1 MFTRIVSNALLA
13 SASLVGASLALPALA
28 AANTAPTISGSPAA
42 VATIGSKYSFTPSAQ
57 DADGD
62 TLRFL
67 IKNRPSWLAFSY
79 QSGSISGTP
88 TSAGTWD
95 NIKIFV
101 SDGHTVKAMQ
111 AFSISVSGTANRAP
125 TISGSPA
132 TSASV
137 GVAYSFQ
144 PSASDADGNALG
156 FSIQNKPAWASF
168 STSTG
173 KLSGTPSAAGAFSNI
188 VVSVS
193 DGKVATALPAFGI
206 AVTGST
212 NRAPTLSGTPVSAIN
227 VDTAYSFQPSAADAD
242 GDTLTFAIANKPSW
256 ATFSATT
263 GRLSGTP
270 TAASAG
276 TYSNIAISVSDG
288 KATVALP
295 NFSVA
300 VNQVSMGV
308 ATLTWTAPTQN
319 VDGTALTNLAGY
331 RVYYGTSSSA
341 LTQSVQVSNAGVTTY
356 LVENLSPATY
366 YFSVRSYTSTGVE
379 STNSNIASKT
389 IQ

>member
-1 MFTRIVSNALLA
+1 
-13 SASLVGASLALPALA
+13 
-28 AANTAPTISGSPAA
+28 
-42 VATIGSKYSFTPSAQ
+42 
-57 DADGD
+57 
-62 TLRFL
+62 
-67 IKNRPSWLAFSY
+67 
-79 QSGSISGTP
+79 
-88 TSAGTWD
+88 
-95 NIKIFV
+95 
-101 SDGHTVKAMQ
+101 VKAMQ

-212 NRAPTLSGTPVSAIN
+212 NTAPTLSGTPVSAIN

-295 NFSVA
+295 SFSVA

>member
-1 MFTRIVSNALLA
+1 MFIRNVSNALLA
-13 SASLVGASLALPALA
+13 SASLVGLSLALPAVA
-28 AANTAPTISGSPAA
+28 ATNTAPTISGSPAA
-42 VATIGSKYSFTPSAQ
+42 TAVVGSKYSFTPSAQ

-62 TLRFL
+62 TLRFY
-67 IKNRPSWLAFSY
+67 IKNRPSWLNFSY
-79 QSGSISGTP
+79 QSGSINGTP
-88 TSAGTWD
+88 TLTGTWS
-95 NIKIFV
+95 KITIYV
-101 SDGHTVKAMQ
+101 SDGHVTKAMKP
-111 AFSISVSGTANRAP
+111 FSISVSGTANRAP

-173 KLSGTPSAAGAFSNI
+173 KLSGTPSAVGTFSNI

-212 NRAPTLSGTPVSAIN
+212 NTAPTLSGTPVSAIN

-256 ATFSATT
+256 STFSTTT

-276 TYSNIAISVSDG
+276 TWSG
-288 KATVALP
+288 RTVHRSETGGSARLP
-295 NFSVA
+295 GV
-300 VNQVSMGV
+300 V
-308 ATLTWTAPTQN
+308 AT
-319 VDGTALTNLAGY
+319 
-331 RVYYGTSSSA
+331 
-341 LTQSVQVSNAGVTTY
+341 
-356 LVENLSPATY
+356 
-366 YFSVRSYTSTGVE
+366 
-379 STNSNIASKT
+379 
-389 IQ
+389 